1 MRSDRGPGGP
11 EVSAMEEELRAGPD
25 RSHSESPLRDRA
37 ESEHE
42 RPSQPAATRPGA
54 AHRGG
59 GHGAGQRELPQ
70 VKVFVEGRYKKLS
83 RDLPQT
89 VFFCPECKGHP
100 RRKQRCVR
108 CEGFGKLTR
117 DSVQELIGWVVG
129 AFFKTRK
136 NKFHG
141 AGREDV
147 DVRMLGR
154 GRPFVMEILNPK
166 VLDVDLAA
174 IEAEINRRNVG
185 RLEIEGLHW
194 TEKDRVRVIKE
205 TPHAKEYEALVEVDA
220 PVSGEALRALAGKRF
235 QVVQQTPERVAH
247 RRADKSRERWIELVT
262 LDPVEGSS
270 DLRVRLRTEHGTYV
284 KEAIH
289 GEGGATV
296 PSLSEL
302 LSVPCR
308 CKELDVLEI
317 LDETGEKPVAKAKRI
332 WWGQDVGG
340 AAAPAHPSARSR
352 GLPPSGL

>member
-1 MRSDRGPGGP
+1 
-11 EVSAMEEELRAGPD
+11 MEEQVPAADDRREAGVPRNERPD
-25 RSHSESPLRDRA
+25 ARR
-37 ESEHE
+37 E
-42 RPSQPAATRPGA
+42 RPSHG
-54 AHRGG
+54 GG
-59 GHGAGQRELPQ
+59 GHGGGGHGGGAPGAGQRELPQ

-100 RRKQRCVR
+100 RRRQRCAR

-117 DSVQELIGWVVG
+117 DSVQELIGWVMG

-154 GRPFVMEILNPK
+154 GRPFVMEIVNPK

-174 IEAEINRRNVG
+174 IEAEINRRNAG

-205 TPHAKEYEALVEVDA
+205 TPHAKEYEALVAVDA
-220 PVSGEALRALAGKRF
+220 PVTSESMRALAGKRF

-247 RRADKSRERWIELVT
+247 RRADKSRERWIEFVALE
-262 LDPVEGSS
+262 PVEGST

-296 PSLSEL
+296 PSLSGL
-302 LSVPCR
+302 LAVQCH

-317 LDETGEKPVAKAKRI
+317 LDETGEQPVAKPKRI
-332 WWGQDVGG
+332 SFGQDV
-340 AAAPAHPSARSR
+340 
-352 GLPPSGL
+352 

>member
-1 MRSDRGPGGP
+1 
-11 EVSAMEEELRAGPD
+11 MEERAGAVPD
-25 RSHSESPLRDRA
+25 RRPTDPVRADSPRPDRVRPEHLGADHQRTDHPRDV
-37 ESEHE
+37 
-42 RPSQPAATRPGA
+42 
-54 AHRGG
+54 
-59 GHGAGQRELPQ
+59 PQ
-70 VKVFVEGRYKKLS
+70 TKVFVEGRYKKLS

-129 AFFKTRK
+129 ASFKTRK

-154 GRPFVMEILNPK
+154 GRPFVMEIVNPK
-166 VLDVDLAA
+166 ILDVDLAVV
-174 IEAEINRRNVG
+174 EAEINRRNAG

-205 TPHAKEYEALVEVDA
+205 TPHAKEYEALVAVDA
-220 PVSGEALRALAGKRF
+220 PVAAEKLAALAGKRF
-235 QVVQQTPERVAH
+235 QVVQQTPVRVAH
-247 RRADKSRERWIELVT
+247 RRADKSRERWIEMVALE
-262 LDPVEGSS
+262 PVEGST
-270 DLRVRLRTEHGTYV
+270 DLRVRMRTEHGTYV

-302 LSVPCR
+302 LGVQCH

-317 LDETGEKPVAKAKRI
+317 LDETGEKPLVREKRAAF
-332 WWGQDVGG
+332 GQDV
-340 AAAPAHPSARSR
+340 
-352 GLPPSGL
+352 